1 MKVSRVLVRS
11 ERFYSIWSSR
21 SRRLPTTLP
30 RLPTRDETPHAN
42 IIQRLLAP
50 DGPVARAMQQ
60 VTGLPYEVRPQQAEM
75 CEAVAL
81 AMQSRTHLLAEAGTG
96 TGKSF
101 AYLLPAALR
110 AVVYGEVVIVS
121 THTISLQ
128 EQVLNKDLPVIE
140 KVLALLKES
149 GELPPA
155 ATDDGE
161 HRELKSVLVKGRGNY
176 VSVRRLRLA
185 SERQDKLF
193 SDPAAKR
200 SLHVIEDW
208 AQTTRDGTL
217 STLPPIE
224 RWGVWDK
231 VQSDSGN
238 CMGKK
243 CQNYEQCFFQ
253 AARAEMEGAN
263 LIICNHALF
272 FSDLALRVQDAGFL
286 PAYQHVILDEA
297 HTVEETAGEHFGSSL
312 SEGRVQH
319 LLSSLY
325 QPRTGKGYLTQLNLN
340 SQDVSPI
347 EKAIGTCTRAADV
360 TRAFFEDLEKTA
372 SRNVPETKDSD
383 ARGKKPWFA
392 RSEGASAEGRTEPKI
407 HRVREPNIVE
417 NALTPVMRELALRLR
432 GMREST
438 KEEADRYELNAYA
451 IRAEMIASDAHTL
464 IQQTTPAS
472 AYWIEVTGG
481 DESAFSSGKRVTFAC
496 APIEVAPLL
505 KDRLFAQGYS
515 VTLTSATL
523 AMNGGKTAQDGPSR
537 HKQSRSTPEL
547 PNSTNHP
554 PVRHDE
560 AVSIE
565 DMIEHERMLAEQ
577 ADRELHLAP
586 DVDHSHREFQSSEST
601 DDESQASQR
610 SKAQTS
616 LRMDPAFAHTAK
628 QLGCDGAG
636 CLQVASPFDYAK
648 QVEVF
653 IERVQVKPRSQDE
666 SQVTD
671 ADFAFPTDANFNQ
684 SLGFSG
690 KRGSSRFTPR
700 SNTSD
705 YAYALAENI
714 ERHVRATDGGAFVLF
729 TSFSTLNQV
738 ARVLQPKT
746 DRLAMPLLVQG
757 RDGSRTAILQRFRED
772 ERSVLLGAASFWQ
785 GVDVRGRGLRNV
797 IITKLPFDPP
807 DRPLVQA
814 RGELIQ
820 SRGGN
825 PFMEDA
831 LPRAVLRFKQGFGRL
846 IRSKDDHGRVVILD
860 DRVITTRYG
869 KAFIEALPVGVRVQ
883 RGEDD
888 YH

>member
-1 MKVSRVLVRS
+1 
-11 ERFYSIWSSR
+11 
-21 SRRLPTTLP
+21 
-30 RLPTRDETPHAN
+30 
-42 IIQRLLAP
+42 
-50 DGPVARAMQQ
+50 MQQ
-60 VTGLPYEVRPQQAEM
+60 VTGLPYEVRSQQEEM

-81 AMQSRTHLLAEAGTG
+81 VMQTRTHLLAEAGTG

-110 AVVYGEVVIVS
+110 AVVYGEVVIIS

-128 EQVLNKDLPVIE
+128 EQILNKDLPVIE

-149 GELPPA
+149 GELSAA
-155 ATDDGE
+155 ATDDGK

-185 SERQDKLF
+185 SERQEKLF
-193 SDPAAKR
+193 SDAAAKR

-286 PAYQHVILDEA
+286 PAYQHVILDEG
-297 HTVEETAGEHFGSSL
+297 HTVEETAGEHFGASL

-319 LLSSLY
+319 LLSGLY
-325 QPRTGKGYLTQLNLN
+325 QPRTGKGYLTQLTLN
-340 SQDVSPI
+340 TTDSSPV
-347 EKAIGTCTRAADV
+347 EKAIGICTRAADV
-360 TRAFFEDLEKTA
+360 ARAFFEDLETTA
-372 SRNVPETKDSD
+372 ARNVTDAPGGFNRRGSGGGDSRDD
-383 ARGKKPWFA
+383 AKGGAKKPWFTRGA
-392 RSEGASAEGRTEPKI
+392 DGASAEGRSEPRI
-407 HRVREPNIVE
+407 LRVREPNIVE
-417 NALTPVMRELALRLR
+417 NALTPVMRQLALSLR

-438 KEEADRYELNAYA
+438 REEADRYELNAFA
-451 IRAEMIASDAHTL
+451 IRAEMIAGDAHTL
-464 IQQTTPAS
+464 IQQTSPAS

-481 DESAFSSGKRVTFAC
+481 DESAFGSGKRVTFAC

-505 KDRLFAQGYS
+505 RDRLFAQGYS

-523 AMNGGKTAQDGPSR
+523 AMSGATAGRAGGGSEHESGDRSSSFAARESGAGTGGDSDSR
-537 HKQSRSTPEL
+537 MPRRS
-547 PNSTNHP
+547 
-554 PVRHDE
+554 DE
-560 AVSIE
+560 SMSIE
-565 DMIEHERMLAEQ
+565 ELIEQERIQAEQ
-577 ADRELHLAP
+577 ADRNLHFVADSDDSARDANSTAHNSNARRTARNAHDPLDP
-586 DVDHSHREFQSSEST
+586 LDPSDTSNLSESSDT
-601 DDESQASQR
+601 SAVR
-610 SKAQTS
+610 GRHTRAQC
-616 LRMDPAFAHTAK
+616 DPAFAHTAK
-628 QLGCDGAG
+628 QLGCEGAA

-653 IERVQVKPRSQDE
+653 VERVQVKPRAEDE
-666 SQVTD
+666 SQVSD
-671 ADFAFPTDANFNQ
+671 ADFAFPTDAGFGK
-684 SLGFSG
+684 SLPFAG
-690 KRGSSRFTPR
+690 KRGGSRFTPR
-700 SNTSD
+700 SNASD
-705 YAYALAENI
+705 YAYALADNI
-714 ERHVRATDGGAFVLF
+714 ERHIRATDGGAFVLF
-729 TSFSTLNQV
+729 TSFATLNQV
-738 ARVLQPKT
+738 ARVLQPKM

-757 RDGSRTAILQRFRED
+757 RDGSRTLILQRFRED

-846 IRSKDDHGRVVILD
+846 IRSKDDHGRVVVLD

-869 KAFIEALPVGVRVQ
+869 RAFIEALPEGVRVQ
-883 RGEDD
+883 RGGE
-888 YH
+888 